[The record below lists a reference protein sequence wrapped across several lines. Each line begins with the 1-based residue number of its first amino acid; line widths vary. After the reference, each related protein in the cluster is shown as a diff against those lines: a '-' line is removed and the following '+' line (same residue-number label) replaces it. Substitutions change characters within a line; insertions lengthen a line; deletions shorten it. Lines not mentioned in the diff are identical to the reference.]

1 MQFYIKEIVG
11 AEDPKKILSDDA
23 IVQLLKDRNIDVR
36 AADTPDGLRWTLLVR
51 FASSPAA
58 VAAQLDAARELVH
71 GETGAMREGIET
83 RAWAEQVALSWEGD
97 AAVVRCSWLP
107 SRLVEVLALVRAL
120 RAECGV
126 VFTGRIGAGSGLLR
140 LTGGDSTVAAVIAQL
155 RLDSSPV
162 GHVVVLRG
170 SRALR
175 SQADVWGTAPSAPA
189 AALKAA
195 LDPAGILNAGRGPL

>member
-1 MQFYIKEIVG
+1 M
-11 AEDPKKILSDDA
+11 
-23 IVQLLKDRNIDVR
+23 
-36 AADTPDGLRWTLLVR
+36 
-51 FASSPAA
+51 
-58 VAAQLDAARELVH
+58 
-71 GETGAMREGIET
+71 
-83 RAWAEQVALSWEGD
+83 
-97 AAVVRCSWLP
+97 VRCSWLP